1 MGIPNH
7 GSTKKDG
14 TLRLCVDYWKLNGAS
29 QQDGYPMP
37 TVDEI
42 TDRIGKARFI
52 TTINLARNYWQVP
65 VAVGVRAATAFTTP
79 FSLGSC
85 PLCPVTFQRL
95 MDHLIYGL
103 KSFAAA
109 YLDDVVIYY
118 SSTWEEHQTH
128 IWAVFECLR
137 EAGLTAKT

>member
-1 MGIPNH
+1 VDGHPQSWWYREGWHTKAVCGLLEAEWGLTTGWLPN
-7 GSTKKDG
+7 
-14 TLRLCVDYWKLNGAS
+14 A
-29 QQDGYPMP
+29 

-42 TDRIGKARFI
+42 IDGIGKARFI
-52 TTINLARNYWQVP
+52 TTINLARGYWQVP

-118 SSTWEEHQTH
+118 T
-128 IWAVFECLR
+128 
-137 EAGLTAKT
+137 